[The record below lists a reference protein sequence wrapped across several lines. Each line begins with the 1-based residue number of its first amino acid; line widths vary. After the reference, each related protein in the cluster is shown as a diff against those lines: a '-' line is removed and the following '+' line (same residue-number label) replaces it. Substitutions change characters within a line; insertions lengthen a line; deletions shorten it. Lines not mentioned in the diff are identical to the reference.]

1 MEISWYGWAKAR
13 VDAWFL
19 YLIIGFVFSKGA
31 VSATPDDI
39 IFIIDCEY
47 GVAEEL
53 LVGFEVS

>member
-1 MEISWYGWAKAR
+1 MDR